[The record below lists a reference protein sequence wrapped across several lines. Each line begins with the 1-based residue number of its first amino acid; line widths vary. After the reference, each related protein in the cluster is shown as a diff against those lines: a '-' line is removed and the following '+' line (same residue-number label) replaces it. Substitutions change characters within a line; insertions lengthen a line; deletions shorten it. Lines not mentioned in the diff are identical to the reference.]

1 MNNRLQV
8 GGLALII
15 NSIKG
20 ESVGMV
26 VTLVEFF
33 GDIGFKGQI
42 LKDCWKV
49 QASKKVTTVYSISGF
64 ENKTDT
70 FYAPS
75 AWLLPLCDDAAIE
88 LYKLKEEL
96 TCKN

>member
-33 GDIGFKGQI
+33 GDIDFKGQI

-49 QASKKVTTVYSISGF
+49 QASEKLTTVYSNSGL

-70 FYAPS
+70 FYTPS
-75 AWLLPLCDDAAIE
+75 AWLLPLGDNEAIE

-96 TCKN
+96 KCNN